1 MKNIIVLL
9 TLLVS
14 IEMYAQNPY
23 TIVFLHK
30 KPDAEKISD
39 EDRKK
44 IMDGHMANIN
54 RLAEEGK
61 LVAAGPFD
69 GGGGLFVMKT
79 SSVAEAQT
87 WVDSDPGVKAKRWN
101 VEILPFTP
109 RQGGICKVSEPY
121 EMVSY
126 SFVRFN
132 VVVSKFNATDFPQIV
147 KKHDDYLKDLAK
159 TGNIIGEGIFS
170 ERDGGILIMKG
181 DVQKEVFENDPG
193 VKEGLVELDIK
204 KLYIARGSFCEK

>member
-1 MKNIIVLL
+1 MKKIIVLL
-9 TLLVS
+9 VLLASV
-14 IEMYAQNPY
+14 ETYAQNPY

-30 KPDAEKISD
+30 KADAEKISD
-39 EDRKK
+39 DDRKK

-79 SSVAEAQT
+79 SSVAEAQS
-87 WVDSDPGVKAKRWN
+87 WVDTDPGVKAKRWN

-121 EMVSY
+121 EMTSY

-147 KKHDDYLKDLAK
+147 KKHDDYLKELGK

-170 ERDGGILIMKG
+170 ERDGGIVIMKG

-193 VKEGLVELDIK
+193 VKEGLVEMEIK
-204 KLYIARGSFCEK
+204 KLYIAKGSFCEK

>member
-1 MKNIIVLL
+1 MKKVIALL
-9 TLLVS
+9 ALLVS
-14 IEMYAQNPY
+14 IETYAQNPY

-39 EDRKK
+39 EERKK

-69 GGGGLFVMKT
+69 GGGGVFVMKT
-79 SSVAEAQT
+79 SSVAEAQS

-101 VEILPFTP
+101 IEILPFTP

-121 EMVSY
+121 EMTSY

-147 KKHDDYLKDLAK
+147 KKHDDYLKELSK

-170 ERDGGILIMKG
+170 ERDGGIVIMKG

-193 VKEGLVELDIK
+193 VKEGLVELEIK
-204 KLYIARGSFCEK
+204 KLYIAKGSFCEK